1 MDLKGTETA
10 KQVEGTKYSQL
21 LVVIDLKLLLAPGG
35 RVGNVE
41 LQPQKASKSDT
52 RQPHTPSKNTQ
63 SCASARERRNGEEQ
77 RTFMAATHRELAGG
91 EELER

>member
-1 MDLKGTETA
+1 MDLKRTETA

-21 LVVIDLKLLLAPGG
+21 LVVIDLKLLLASGG

-52 RQPHTPSKNTQ
+52 RRPQNPIQEK
-63 SCASARERRNGEEQ
+63 
-77 RTFMAATHRELAGG
+77 
-91 EELER
+91 

>member
-1 MDLKGTETA
+1 MDLKDTERQN
-10 KQVEGTKYSQL
+10 KVEGTKYSQL

-41 LQPQKASKSDT
+41 LQPQKTSRSDT
-52 RQPHTPSKNTQ
+52 RSPQTPHQ
-63 SCASARERRNGEEQ
+63 RGRGEEQ
-77 RTFMAATHRELAGG
+77 RTFMAAMQRELAGG